1 MKTVGVIGAGATG
14 TVIAKQLLDAF
25 GDDFCIIASKQRA
38 DRLKK
43 GGLKLNDEC
52 FLPTIV
58 DPHKTNR
65 KIDLI
70 IICVK
75 NYHLEQTIEDLRP
88 LVSENTC
95 ILPLLNGV
103 TAVDTLRE
111 HFPQAHVLYGIIMRT
126 DAERLGRAVRCS
138 VKGKIQ
144 VGYEKDSAIN
154 RYVDEVYSF
163 LSSSGIDIQLYPDIK
178 RMQWK
183 KWLINIG
190 SNQVSV
196 VTHAE
201 FLYFGKVKEIVELM
215 RLLMNEI
222 VALAKIEG
230 VALYES
236 DVEEAIDVLIHYPPM
251 KKTSML
257 QDIIAERRTE
267 IDYFAGTVIQKS
279 KKYGIESPANLTLY
293 LSIKAMEKVY
303 LMRREE
309 PV

>member
-1 MKTVGVIGAGATG
+1 MRTIGLIGAGATG
-14 TVIAKQLLDAF
+14 TVIAKQIFDAF
-25 GDDFCIIASKQRA
+25 GDDFGIIATNQRA
-38 DRLKK
+38 ERLKR

-52 FLPTIV
+52 FWPKII
-58 DPHKTNR
+58 DPYNTEQ

-70 IICVK
+70 VICVK
-75 NYHLEQTIEDLRP
+75 NYHLEQTIKDIQP

-103 TAVDTLRE
+103 TAVDTLRAS
-111 HFPQAHVLYGIIMRT
+111 FPQAHVLYGIIMRT
-126 DAERLGRAVRCS
+126 DAERLGHAVRCS

-144 VGYEKDSAIN
+144 IGYEKDSDIN
-154 RYVDEVYSF
+154 CYVDKVYSF
-163 LSSSGIDIQLYPDIK
+163 LSSSGIDIQLYPDIR

-201 FLYFGKVKEIVELM
+201 FLYFGKVHEIVELM
-215 RLLMNEI
+215 RLLMDEI
-222 VALAKIEG
+222 ITLAKIEG
-230 VALYES
+230 VALDES
-236 DVEEAIDVLIHYPPM
+236 DVEEAIDILIHYPPM

-267 IDYFAGTVIQKS
+267 IDYFAGTVVEKS
-279 KKYGIESPANLTLY
+279 KKYGVESPANMTLY
-293 LSIKAMEKVY
+293 LAIKAMEKVY

-309 PV
+309 TV